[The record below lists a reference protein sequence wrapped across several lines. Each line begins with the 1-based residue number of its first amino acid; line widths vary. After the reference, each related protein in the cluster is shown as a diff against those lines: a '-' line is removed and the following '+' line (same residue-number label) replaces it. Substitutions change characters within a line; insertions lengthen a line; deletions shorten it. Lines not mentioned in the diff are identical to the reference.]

1 MAFMLQSRA
10 MVIGACRLRLHLPG
24 CSSLKEKRGLLK
36 PLLARLHR
44 EFNVAAAEVD
54 LHDVWQSADL
64 AIVAV
69 SNEAPPVQSQLQ
81 HIVTWVEHN
90 RPEVEVVDAQFELR

>member
-1 MAFMLQSRA
+1 
-10 MVIGACRLRLHLPG
+10 MVIGACRLQLHLPG
-24 CSSLKEKRGLLK
+24 CGSLKEKRARLK

-54 LHDVWQSADL
+54 LHDVWQSAAL

-69 SNEAPPVQSQLQ
+69 STDAAHVQSALS
-81 HIVTWVEHN
+81 HIVSWVEHN